1 MNFLKINI
9 KTISFFLSV
18 LLLTFCLEGTLGC
31 LPAQAELDSWNHSS
45 DSRQAIISF
54 VEKVTTSGEFFVEPK
69 NRIAVFDNDG
79 TLWAEKPH
87 YFQEDFIKNGL
98 SKLPESPSSKLI
110 KSKVSKLLKMTEKEL
125 DQTGRYPI
133 SEEGKIF
140 LSGIQVFSGITTGEY
155 NSLAYDF
162 LENMIHSNFA
172 DQDDG
177 DYQRFNTPYIKLTYE
192 PVIELVN
199 YLKENDFKVYICS
212 GGGIYFVRSFS
223 EQAYGIP
230 PEKVMGSAIQTTY
243 DEENKTDGPGGSLVL
258 QQPEPCEITVEP
270 KLFHSEITVE
280 PKLFHNNDQEGKPVG
295 IELFIG
301 KRPLIAVG
309 NSSGDLEMFKYADS
323 GVDKSLIILIKH
335 DDCNREYK
343 YDDVVG
349 SKHSEDGVLVPDNES
364 LEEAQDH
371 DNWIVVSMKND
382 FDTIFESNPSR
393 TPPTCDD

>member
-31 LPAQAELDSWNHSS
+31 LPAQAELDSWNDST
-45 DSRQAIISF
+45 DSRQSIISF
-54 VEKVTTSGEFFVEPK
+54 VQKVTTSGEFFVEPK

-79 TLWAEKPH
+79 TLWAEKP
-87 YFQEDFIKNGL
+87 YPFQGDFFL
-98 SKLPESPSSKLI
+98 SNLPESPSSKLI

-177 DYQRFNTPYIKLTYE
+177 DYQRFNTPYIKLTYK

-212 GGGIYFVRSFS
+212 GGGIYFIRSFS

-230 PEKVMGSAIQTTY
+230 PEKVIGTAIETTY

-258 QQPEPCEITVEP
+258 QQE
-270 KLFHSEITVE
+270 
-280 PKLFHNNDQEGKPVG
+280 LFHNNNLEGKPVG

-349 SKHSEDGVLVPDNES
+349 SKHSEDGVLVPDNKS
-364 LEEAQDH
+364 LEEAEKH
-371 DNWIVVSMKND
+371 KNWIVVSMKND

>member
-79 TLWAEKPH
+79 TLWAEKP
-87 YFQEDFIKNGL
+87 YPFQEDFIK
-98 SKLPESPSSKLI
+98 
-110 KSKVSKLLKMTEKEL
+110 
-125 DQTGRYPI
+125 
-133 SEEGKIF
+133 
-140 LSGIQVFSGITTGEY
+140 SGIQVFSGITTGEY

-177 DYQRFNTPYIKLTYE
+177 DYQRFNTPYIKLTYK

-270 KLFHSEITVE
+270 NLFHSEITVE

-349 SKHSEDGVLVPDNES
+349 SKHSEDGVLVPDNKS
-364 LEEAQDH
+364 LEEAEEH
-371 DNWIVVSMKND
+371 KNWIVVSMKND